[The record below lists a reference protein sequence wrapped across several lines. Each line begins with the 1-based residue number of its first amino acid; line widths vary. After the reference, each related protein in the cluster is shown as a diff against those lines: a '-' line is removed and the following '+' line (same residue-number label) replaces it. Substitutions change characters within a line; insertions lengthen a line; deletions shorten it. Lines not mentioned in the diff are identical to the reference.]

1 MKFSELNLDPDLM
14 KGIEH
19 AGFVECMP
27 VQEATYAHAFQGRDI
42 YVQSQTGTGKTGAF
56 IVSIFHLFLQKPEK
70 KQKALIIAPTREL
83 AVQIYEEAVLLGK
96 YLKFRIGVFYG
107 GVGYDRQERQLEEGV
122 DIIIGTPGRII
133 DFNQSHKL
141 NLKDVSV
148 FIIDEADRLFD
159 MGFLPDIRKLL
170 KKMPSY
176 PDRQTMLFSAT
187 LDYRVKTIASEYMHE
202 PAEIEISPEQVT
214 VDKINQRLFHVGKDQ
229 KLSLLVGILRKENP
243 RNVIIFTNM
252 KRTAERLAANMVH
265 NGFACEYI
273 IGDLPQ
279 KKRLKIIDDLKSGKL
294 RYLIAT
300 DVAARGLHVD
310 DLEMVVNYDLPE
322 NSENYVH
329 RIGRTARVGKT
340 GTAISLVCEQY
351 VYGLESIEQ
360 FAKVKIPVEWADE
373 SLYAE
378 VKTVSFR
385 RRPEEREGRGERGE
399 RRDRGE
405 RGRGRDRRKP
415 AREAAAAGAAEKAP
429 AQKPAVRPE
438 DRPADDVA
446 KKKRKRRKKRPGTG
460 AGAQEA
466 ARQSAAASPS
476 NNRQREKREPS
487 KGQRQEPRKPRPSA
501 PAPEKKPASL
511 LKRIAG
517 IFTRKK

>member
-1 MKFSELNLDPDLM
+1 
-14 KGIEH
+14 
-19 AGFVECMP
+19 
-27 VQEATYAHAFQGRDI
+27 
-42 YVQSQTGTGKTGAF
+42 
-56 IVSIFHLFLQKPEK
+56 
-70 KQKALIIAPTREL
+70 
-83 AVQIYEEAVLLGK
+83 
-96 YLKFRIGVFYG
+96 
-107 GVGYDRQERQLEEGV
+107 
-122 DIIIGTPGRII
+122 
-133 DFNQSHKL
+133 
-141 NLKDVSV
+141 
-148 FIIDEADRLFD
+148 
-159 MGFLPDIRKLL
+159 
-170 KKMPSY
+170 
-176 PDRQTMLFSAT
+176 MLFSAT

-214 VDKINQRLFHVGKDQ
+214 VDKINQRLFHVGKDE

-243 RNVIIFTNM
+243 RNAIIFTNM
-252 KRTAERLAANMVH
+252 KRTAERLAANLVH

-385 RRPEEREGRGERGE
+385 RRPEEREGRGER
-399 RRDRGE
+399 RDRGE

-415 AREAAAAGAAEKAP
+415 AREAAAGASQKAP
-429 AQKPAVRPE
+429 AQKSAVRPE
-438 DRPADDVA
+438 DRPATDVA
-446 KKKRKRRKKRPGTG
+446 KKKRKRRRKRPGG
-460 AGAQEA
+460 GAQEA
-466 ARQSAAASPS
+466 AQQPRTATQSNS
-476 NNRQREKREPS
+476 RQRERKETARE
-487 KGQRQEPRKPRPSA
+487 QRQEPRKPRTAA
-501 PAPEKKPASL
+501 PKPEKKPDSL

-517 IFTRKK
+517 IFTRKKRN

>member
-19 AGFVECMP
+19 AGFVDCMP

-96 YLKFRIGVFYG
+96 YLKFKIGVFYG
-107 GVGYDRQERQLEEGV
+107 GVGYDRQERQIEEGV

-133 DFNQSHKL
+133 DFNQSRKL

-148 FIIDEADRLFD
+148 FVIDEADRLFD

-202 PAEIEISPEQVT
+202 PAEIEIQSEHVT
-214 VDKINQRLFHVGKDQ
+214 VDNIFQRLYHVGKDE

-243 RNVIIFTNM
+243 RNAIIFTNM
-252 KRTAERLAANMVH
+252 KRTAERLAANLVH
-265 NGFACEYI
+265 NGFECEYI

-310 DLEMVVNYDLPE
+310 DLELVVNYDLPE
-322 NSENYVH
+322 NSENYIH

-351 VYGLESIEQ
+351 VYGLESIEE
-360 FAKVKIPVEWADE
+360 FAKMKIPVEWADE

-378 VKTVSFR
+378 VKTAHFR
-385 RRPEEREGRGERGE
+385 RRPEEREGRGE

-415 AREAAAAGAAEKAP
+415 AREASAGTAEKAP
-429 AQKPAVRPE
+429 AQKQPLRPE
-438 DRPADDVA
+438 DRPAGDIA

-460 AGAQEA
+460 AGVQEA
-466 ARQSAAASPS
+466 ARQSAAAQS

-487 KGQRQEPRKPRPSA
+487 KGQRQEPRKPRPAA